1 MATSGGGT
9 VLWICGRVLR
19 TGPRPPGRVDSPWT
33 TRQARVAHRLPTLA
47 GLSPT
52 TPQDRQ
58 PIFSQVVFTTGTHA
72 FDPDQPIGSKSPKS
86 LLTSEASRPI
96 IPSSRKRHPTS
107 TSIANRSISPS
118 LSHWTTGP
126 LKGLVAKA
134 PSGKLSSKAQF
145 RPRQIQEKYSKNN
158 ILTKSISVR
167 PQSPTPCSPRFVI
180 RARQRRF
187 DGDSRGSGVVPGAGL
202 EPAWPC
208 GRGILSPLCL
218 PVSPPGR
225 ARPGAQGE
233 IRTRTPL
240 RALEP
245 KSSLSANSNTWAGV
259 SYRCAFYSSTRRL
272 AANLRPP
279 P

>member
-9 VLWICGRVLR
+9 VLWSCGRVLR

-118 LSHWTTGP
+118 LSHWTTGRRASTP
-126 LKGLVAKA
+126 DKVAGPNASGLILGAPTFFPSKSTVGRENRPARLPGFGVAVRKSTPEFVSVLCQKTA
-134 PSGKLSSKAQF
+134 TASRFGPISEIFFAAQLSDWKQHSESDRLGA
-145 RPRQIQEKYSKNN
+145 
-158 ILTKSISVR
+158 
-167 PQSPTPCSPRFVI
+167 RF
-180 RARQRRF
+180 A
-187 DGDSRGSGVVPGAGL
+187 
-202 EPAWPC
+202 
-208 GRGILSPLCL
+208 
-218 PVSPPGR
+218 
-225 ARPGAQGE
+225 
-233 IRTRTPL
+233 T
-240 RALEP
+240 
-245 KSSLSANSNTWAGV
+245 
-259 SYRCAFYSSTRRL
+259 STRPSYPVRADFL
-272 AANLRPP
+272 KHLI
-279 P
+279 